1 MPLLKDLE
9 ELLLQKTVCKD
20 TANQYRKS
28 IRCFSEFL
36 KRTASR
42 RDLKEP
48 TINRWLAAIS
58 RFTTPETLRGRKTGL
73 MVLWNW
79 LALIGKTPAAQ
90 PSKLRKVARK
100 HRPPVAWSIP
110 QVRTLLDSAAE
121 MQGMMRCGLPA
132 KQFFEA
138 YIWVAY
144 ETGLRPGDIL
154 RLRSCDV
161 HGNVIAIVQH
171 KTGSTHVATITDHT
185 RELLEPMLCQCG
197 GLIFHASKHEMRRR
211 ETKLFALA
219 KAKGFARMKRQGL
232 GTLRKTHA
240 TEVCR
245 QSGIH
250 AAAMSLGHVSGT
262 DIARK
267 YYIQPD
273 ALGTPTP
280 PPFLGRCNDSGRIN
294 ESAGDHCR
302 SSSRM

>member
-1 MPLLKDLE
+1 MSLLKDLE
-9 ELLLQKTVCKD
+9 ELLLQKNVCRD

-36 KRTASR
+36 SRTASR

-48 TINRWLAAIS
+48 TVNRWLAKIAS
-58 RFTTPETLRGRKTGL
+58 QMSPETLRGRKAGL

-79 LALIGKTPAAQ
+79 LAMLGKTPAVQ
-90 PSKLRKVARK
+90 QSRIRKVVRK
-100 HRPPVAWSIP
+100 PRPPVAWSIP
-110 QVRTLLDSAAE
+110 QVKILLDAAAE
-121 MQGMMRCGLPA
+121 LRGTMRCGLPA
-132 KQFFEA
+132 AQFFEA
-138 YIWVAY
+138 YIWLAY

-154 RLRSCDV
+154 RLRSCDL

-171 KTGSTHVATITDHT
+171 KTGRTHVATITDHT
-185 RELLEPMLCQCG
+185 RKLLEPMVCKCD
-197 GLIFHASKHEMRRR
+197 GLIFPASKDEVRRWQKRLFEGAKSRGFIRMR
-211 ETKLFALA
+211 
-219 KAKGFARMKRQGL
+219 RQGL
-232 GTLRKTHA
+232 GTLRKTNA

-262 DIARK
+262 DVARR

-280 PPFLGRCNDSGRIN
+280 PPFLGGSDCDQRGTVK
-294 ESAGDHCR
+294 SA
-302 SSSRM
+302 